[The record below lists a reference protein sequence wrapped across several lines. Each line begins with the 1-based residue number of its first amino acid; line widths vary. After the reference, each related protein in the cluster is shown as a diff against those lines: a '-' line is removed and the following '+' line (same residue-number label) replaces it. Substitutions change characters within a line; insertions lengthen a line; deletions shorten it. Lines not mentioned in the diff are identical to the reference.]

1 MMSRKIHILEIRNT
15 NTNEI
20 RHIGIPEE
28 IIAKEDITEF
38 STLTEKGKTKFGL
51 KEVEKGEFI
60 GVITLF
66 EKEERRR

>member
-1 MMSRKIHILEIRNT
+1 MSRKIHILEIRNT
-15 NTNEI
+15 NTNKI

-28 IIAKEDITEF
+28 IIAKEDMTEF

-51 KEVEKGEFI
+51 KEVEEGEFI